1 MANYGVI
8 NEARV
13 QAQNIDAFNRT
24 AQATVDVAGGGLVA
38 LANSVSQGN
47 DVYTATVP
55 VTGALTGLWMAYN
68 PSNKAIADV
77 AGNTYTGLSIDP
89 RVFTNIANKPFAT
102 FKPKVGDNVVLT
114 AECVASG
121 SIASVVAG
129 DYLNA
134 ANAQTVL
141 ARTAAVSGIPTST
154 TTFVVDYVGYISF
167 PASKGSIGM
176 EQQKVFGVTC
186 VQE

>member
-1 MANYGVI
+1 M
-8 NEARV
+8 
-13 QAQNIDAFNRT
+13 
-24 AQATVDVAGGGLVA
+24 
-38 LANSVSQGN
+38 
-47 DVYTATVP
+47 
-55 VTGALTGLWMAYN
+55 
-68 PSNKAIADV
+68 
-77 AGNTYTGLSIDP
+77 
-89 RVFTNIANKPFAT
+89 
-102 FKPKVGDNVVLT
+102 
-114 AECVASG
+114 ASG

-141 ARTAAVSGIPTST
+141 ARTAAASGVPASA